1 MDFLA
6 LLNSSI
12 NFILYCT
19 MSRQFR
25 ETFTQIFVPKQLQR
39 LRCGRV
45 SNGHSDGNGMRLK
58 GGCKSRAGQN
68 GFVEIEDSQGDH
80 IEATMAETQMSQL

>member
-25 ETFTQIFVPKQLQR
+25 ETFTQIFIPHQLQR
-39 LRCGRV
+39 RCGRV
-45 SNGHSDGNGMRLK
+45 SNGNLDGKAMRLK
-58 GGCKSRAGQN
+58 GNR
-68 GFVEIEDSQGDH
+68 FVEIEDSQGDH

>member
-25 ETFTQIFVPKQLQR
+25 ETFFQIFVPASIQR
-39 LRCGRV
+39 QIRRSRV
-45 SNGHSDGNGMRLK
+45 SNGQPDGQRMRLK
-58 GGCKSRAGQN
+58 DN
-68 GFVEIEDSQGDH
+68 GARTDFEDSQGDQ
-80 IEATMAETQMSQL
+80 IEATMAETQATQL

>member
-6 LLNSSI
+6 LFNSSI

-25 ETFTQIFVPKQLQR
+25 ETFSNIFLPKCLKR
-39 LRCGRV
+39 KKSG
-45 SNGHSDGNGMRLK
+45 SDGLMEMD
-58 GGCKSRAGQN
+58 SRGQ
-68 GFVEIEDSQGDH
+68 IETIHD
-80 IEATMAETQMSQL
+80 TQMTQL

>member
-25 ETFTQIFVPKQLQR
+25 ETFTQIFVPASIQR
-39 LRCGRV
+39 QIRRSRV
-45 SNGHSDGNGMRLK
+45 SNGQADGQLIRLK
-58 GGCKSRAGQN
+58 N
-68 GFVEIEDSQGDH
+68 GARTDLDDSQGDQ
-80 IEATMAETQMSQL
+80 IEATMAETQATQL

>member
-12 NFILYCT
+12 NFILYCA

-25 ETFTQIFVPKQLQR
+25 ETFADIFLPKCLKQKTSRLDGLMEMDSRGQIETI
-39 LRCGRV
+39 
-45 SNGHSDGNGMRLK
+45 HD
-58 GGCKSRAGQN
+58 
-68 GFVEIEDSQGDH
+68 
-80 IEATMAETQMSQL
+80 TQMTQL

>member
-25 ETFTQIFVPKQLQR
+25 ENFAAIFLPKCLKRRFRSTDGLMEMDSRGQIETIA
-39 LRCGRV
+39 
-45 SNGHSDGNGMRLK
+45 D
-58 GGCKSRAGQN
+58 
-68 GFVEIEDSQGDH
+68 
-80 IEATMAETQMSQL
+80 TQMTQL

>member
-25 ETFTQIFVPKQLQR
+25 ETFAQIFLPQCLRRKRER
-39 LRCGRV
+39 LT
-45 SNGHSDGNGMRLK
+45 DGLMEMD
-58 GGCKSRAGQN
+58 SRGN
-68 GFVEIEDSQGDH
+68 
-80 IEATMAETQMSQL
+80 AETNHDTQMTQL

>member
-25 ETFTQIFVPKQLQR
+25 DTFSQIFLPRSLTQKR
-39 LRCGRV
+39 RIANG
-45 SNGHSDGNGMRLK
+45 NGH
-58 GGCKSRAGQN
+58 N
-68 GFVEIEDSQGDH
+68 GFVEMDSHGRH
-80 IEATMAETQMSQL
+80 IETMHETQMTQL

>member
-25 ETFTQIFVPKQLQR
+25 ETFAKIFLP
-39 LRCGRV
+39 RCLVNQNRIG
-45 SNGHSDGNGMRLK
+45 
-58 GGCKSRAGQN
+58 AGN
-68 GFVEIEDSQGDH
+68 GFVEMDSQGKH
-80 IEATMAETQMSQL
+80 FETMQETQMTQL